1 MLWTTPHL
9 TERAARHPRRHEVPW
24 MRKKYDVTMRV
35 IHDREPA
42 DWLGFL
48 SFPVPDPG
56 LLQVLDSNV
65 STFSGEIDKAIWVGG
80 PEPFIVHTEFLS
92 GRDLGLPER
101 AFWYNALLGQ
111 KYKVPVWTVIVLLRP
126 AADGPEL
133 TGAFEKSF
141 LRLGE
146 SGLLGSGTT

>member
-1 MLWTTPHL
+1 
-9 TERAARHPRRHEVPW
+9 

-80 PEPFIVHTEFLS
+80 PEPYIVHTEFLS
-92 GRDLGLPER
+92 GRDLGLP
-101 AFWYNALLGQ
+101 G
-111 KYKVPVWTVIVLLRP
+111 VP
-126 AADGPEL
+126 
-133 TGAFEKSF
+133 
-141 LRLGE
+141 
-146 SGLLGSGTT
+146 SGIIRCWVRSIRCRCGR